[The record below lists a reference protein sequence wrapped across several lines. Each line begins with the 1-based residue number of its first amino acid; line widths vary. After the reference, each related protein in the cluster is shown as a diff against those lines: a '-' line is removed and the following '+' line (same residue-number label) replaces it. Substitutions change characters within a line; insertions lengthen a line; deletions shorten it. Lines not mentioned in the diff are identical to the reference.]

1 MSLFHYSGLNY
12 ALAKGSPSDS
22 MNIFWNQLN
31 QKAKTDSMLYYTP
44 TFDFSIYNEFPE
56 YFTWGNNLCNP
67 FLAIQ
72 QTMDSFRNGNWM
84 GGMNGFNNWQSPWQ
98 MPWQTPWQMP
108 WQNNTTNTST
118 NSSEYDALRALIEKY
133 KEIGNISPTLKDK
146 INNALNKSGKPEE
159 KLQALKDLYK
169 DLDKG
174 KLEKALLDLPEYKDV
189 LKTAGYK
196 FNGTNK
202 EDDKKLR
209 QDINSLYND
218 IKDKKADKLKNFIIK
233 DNNPEILRLISYW
246 NDEHPEDESRG
257 IISLVANN
265 LPEADSDMEGHKESI
280 RNLAMSLI
288 NKVEDFKE
296 EGGEFEKLDAAKDAV
311 SDALT
316 DVNKDFTKDKL
327 MELADKFDTLYA
339 MLRMMEAE
347 QIRNTINTKYGFLN
361 AISSTDKDIADDSLV
376 IEDTKADLK
385 NEGISVDDIEIDSVP
400 REKIEDDS
408 DSDDSDKTAKE
419 EIEKLEKDNH
429 LDKTAKEGV
438 YATKTTSEYEPA
450 KLYMVKD
457 DELVEIKGAKSID
470 KDGNC
475 TMIDGTQKTLEVV
488 ETENVSKND
497 VIDYNKTLK
506 RINDLTKEDGTLVK
520 CKNVKFDNPTL
531 YRSKGKKEDGNYQ
544 YFIVKDNELKKID
557 CDYILEDG
565 TIVVNGENL
574 ELNNLTNEYFATVS
588 NSDIITT
595 DKQKEA
601 EEAKFDKKYEPPKM
615 EQADVENANTIAN
628 NLMNNTSDDEW
639 YEASNI
645 ILRRV
650 DADNVHTIISRY
662 AEQEGVGT
670 DNILEQIATEQKCSN
685 RSWSWW
691 NKLCGEWGE
700 EKRDV
705 KERRNLINHIVKAVL
720 DHCDKYGVKNEYA
733 YTKLKEKYDNGKG
746 ITDDDIDDKAETTI
760 RQLDQWI
767 LSLVKTPVKIEE

>member
-257 IISLVANN
+257 IIRLVANN

-361 AISSTDKDIADDSLV
+361 DISSTDKDIADDSLV

-400 REKIEDDS
+400 REEIEDDS

-419 EIEKLEKDNH
+419 EIEKLEKDKH

-475 TMIDGTQKTLEVV
+475 TMIDGGKKALEDV
-488 ETENVSKND
+488 ETENVSKKD

-506 RINDLTKEDGTLVK
+506 RINDLTIDGTLVK
-520 CKNVKFDNPTL
+520 CKNVKFDNHTL
-531 YRSKGKKEDGNYQ
+531 YRSKGKNKDGNYQ

-574 ELNNLTNEYFATVS
+574 ELNNLTNEYFVTVS

-601 EEAKFDKKYEPPKM
+601 EEAKLKEEERKK
-615 EQADVENANTIAN
+615 
-628 NLMNNTSDDEW
+628 
-639 YEASNI
+639 
-645 ILRRV
+645 
-650 DADNVHTIISRY
+650 
-662 AEQEGVGT
+662 AEQENKFKKEFEVHEDDAGFEIGRTIVDSLEWYTTDSEWDFAVDNVLKINKENVYSVIKGYLEDKNIGA
-670 DNILEQIATEQKCSN
+670 DNILEQIVSEDGRDSSK
-685 RSWSWW
+685 
-691 NKLCGEWGE
+691 KLE
-700 EKRDV
+700 
-705 KERRNLINHIVKAVL
+705 LINHIIKAVL
-720 DHCDKYGVKNEYA
+720 EYCEKYGSFSEDA
-733 YTKLKEKYDNGKG
+733 YRKLYELKDGLTPDSISNRTYIEKLDNY
-746 ITDDDIDDKAETTI
+746 
-760 RQLDQWI
+760 I
-767 LSLVKTPVKIEE
+767 LRMLNLS